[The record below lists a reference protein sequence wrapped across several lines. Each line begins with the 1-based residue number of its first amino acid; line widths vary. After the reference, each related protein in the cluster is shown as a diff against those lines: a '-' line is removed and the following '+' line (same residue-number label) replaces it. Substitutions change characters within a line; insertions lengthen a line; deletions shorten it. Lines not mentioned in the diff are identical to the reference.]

1 MTWLEEI
8 LQNAKN
14 PIAILGF
21 VGQGVFFMRF
31 LVQWLA
37 TERERRSVIPVA
49 FWYFSIGGAMLL
61 LMYGILDRDP
71 VILIGQTTGLAIYM
85 RNLYFIRRGNPS
97 GDVAVATDRADST
110 EIDAKHDVGS
120 DENHSTEN
128 NG

>member
-1 MTWLEEI
+1 MSWLDEI

-61 LMYGILDRDP
+61 LLYGILDRDP

-85 RNLYFIRRGNPS
+85 RNLYFIRRGNPGGEVPVS
-97 GDVAVATDRADST
+97 RDRSDGNDS
-110 EIDAKHDVGS
+110 
-120 DENHSTEN
+120 

>member
-1 MTWLEEI
+1 VSWFEEI

-37 TERERRSVIPVA
+37 TEREKRSVIPIA

-61 LMYGILDRDP
+61 LLYGILDRDP

-97 GDVAVATDRADST
+97 GDVAV
-110 EIDAKHDVGS
+110 GS
-120 DENHSTEN
+120 DEDN

>member
-8 LQNAKN
+8 LTNAKN

-37 TERERRSVIPVA
+37 TERERRSVIPIA
-49 FWYFSIGGAMLL
+49 FWYFSIGGALL
-61 LMYGILDRDP
+61 LLLYGILDRDP
-71 VILIGQTTGLAIYM
+71 VILLGQSTGLAIYM

-97 GDVAVATDRADST
+97 GMVAPVVDPADS
-110 EIDAKHDVGS
+110 ADVGKPS
-120 DENHSTEN
+120 EE
-128 NG
+128 